1 MLRNIG
7 GLLVVIGVAA
17 GVFSM
22 PIPNGGP
29 AGVSSVRPD
38 GTRAQSQR
46 VKPVAQ
52 ALPANTHRRLA
63 SAQPPAGPL
72 HTTPPTLPAKSS
84 RPLVSPAPR
93 DTEVVPS
100 AYPSA
105 LTTRVPRLGPTVGGP
120 RLLPAQPPSPI
131 RVIGAETRPRDA
143 AGRWKL
149 AREIQ
154 RELWRVGCYD
164 GRIDGSWGPGSRRAM
179 AGFVA
184 KMNASLP
191 VEEPDYILLSL
202 LRGQRAQVCG
212 LACPDGSFARTGGH
226 CRPSLQAGKGAP
238 PGRIARAV
246 PRPRMLAP
254 PMALGVVTPMAGAPT
269 QSFALPA
276 TTYDPRRPRLRIQ
289 QPGDDQRGRAAIA
302 PPSGVFPAA
311 PFPPD
316 TQVAAQPPPQVYR
329 SQRVKWLRSRRARAT
344 FWRNLEWNGD

>member
-17 GVFSM
+17 GVVSM

-52 ALPANTHRRLA
+52 PLPANTHRRLA

-105 LTTRVPRLGPTVGGP
+105 LTTRAPRLGPTVGGP

-149 AREIQ
+149 ARDLQ
-154 RELWRVGCYD
+154 RELRRVGCYD
-164 GRIDGSWGPGSRRAM
+164 GRIEGSWGPGSRRAM

-212 LACPDGSFARTGGH
+212 LA
-226 CRPSLQAGKGAP
+226 
-238 PGRIARAV
+238 V
-246 PRPRMLAP
+246 PRPRMPAP
-254 PMALGVVTPMAGAPT
+254 PMALGVVPPMAGAPT
-269 QSFALPA
+269 QSIALPA

-289 QPGDDQRGRAAIA
+289 QPGDDQRWRAAIVP
-302 PPSGVFPAA
+302 PPSGVLPAA

-316 TQVAAQPPPQVYR
+316 AQVAAQPPPQVYR

-344 FWRNLEWNGD
+344 FWGNQERNGD

>member
-1 MLRNIG
+1 MPP
-7 GLLVVIGVAA
+7 GLKV
-17 GVFSM
+17 
-22 PIPNGGP
+22 N
-29 AGVSSVRPD
+29 VSSPWL
-38 GTRAQSQR
+38 
-46 VKPVAQ
+46 KP
-52 ALPANTHRRLA
+52 LPANTHRRLA
-63 SAQPPAGPL
+63 SAQPSAGPL
-72 HTTPPTLPAKSS
+72 HTTPPTLPANSS

-93 DTEVVPS
+93 DAEVVPS

-105 LTTRVPRLGPTVGGP
+105 LTTRAPRLRPTVGGP

-149 AREIQ
+149 ARDLQ
-154 RELWRVGCYD
+154 RELRRVGCYD

-254 PMALGVVTPMAGAPT
+254 PMALGVATPMAGAPT

-276 TTYDPRRPRLRIQ
+276 TTDPRRPRLRIQ
-289 QPGDDQRGRAAIA
+289 QPQSIPIARPFRRDLEVIATRIPSRLGHARGPLPAGDDQRGRTAIVP
-302 PPSGVFPAA
+302 PPSGVLPAA

-329 SQRVKWLRSRRARAT
+329 SQRAKWLRSRRPRAT
-344 FWRNLEWNGD
+344 FWRNLERNGD